1 MSFLLQANQSFP
13 SYEVKVLSKLKP
25 QTSYLKLISLQQGG
39 WREMMVVMVVV
50 AVVVMMVVVRGQTS
64 SLLCGRALLG
74 WQGRAGQGGVGWCG
88 LVNIGN

>member
-1 MSFLLQANQSFP
+1 
-13 SYEVKVLSKLKP
+13 
-25 QTSYLKLISLQQGG
+25 
-39 WREMMVVMVVV
+39 MMVVMVVV

>member
-1 MSFLLQANQSFP
+1 MKF
-13 SYEVKVLSKLKP
+13 KSKLKP
-25 QTSYLKLISLQQGG
+25 QTSYLKLIGLQQGG

-74 WQGRAGQGGVGWCG
+74 WQGKVGWG
-88 LVNIGN
+88 G